1 MNIDLSYFKRKVDNS
16 KYSINRMSVG
26 KGQEF
31 SLVNIDTSELINS
44 QILSEITNTTYK
56 QILDFISKYGDI
68 DFIGLIG
75 VGDLKYSEYIFDK
88 IYSMD
93 SNNFISSGY
102 ICSEYVADSRN
113 FSPLQIDYGSYSS
126 KIFYKFG
133 NLKGKNLFIDA
144 YQRYNDMYIL
154 SYSDVYYDIFDF
166 KIEETDSTV
175 FIEYKYYFNV
185 IDPKIIHLIQSENS
199 PNYFLYKSIIRDN
212 KIDDILN
219 Y

>member
-1 MNIDLSYFKRKVDNS
+1 MNIDLSYFIRKTSN

-31 SLVNIDTSELINS
+31 SLVNINTSDLINS
-44 QILSEITNTTYK
+44 QISTEIINTSYK
-56 QILDFISKYGDI
+56 QIFDYIHKCGDTDFIN
-68 DFIGLIG
+68 LIG
-75 VGDLKYSEYIFDK
+75 VSDLKYSEYIFDK
-88 IYSMD
+88 IYSVD

-102 ICSEYVADSRN
+102 ICSEYVADSRH
-113 FSPLQIDYGSYSS
+113 FSPLQIVDGSYS

-133 NLKGKNLFIDA
+133 NLRGKNLFVDA

-166 KIEETDSTV
+166 KREESDSTV